1 MKLII
6 DKPNLPA
13 VHFGSLE
20 PGDTFKYMDYYYIRV
35 KMNGRLEGNDTFG
48 VDLESGDVV
57 EFSKGSLVIPVTL
70 KCKEV
75 SIYEGS
81 IK

>member
-6 DKPNLPA
+6 DKLNLPA
-13 VHFGSLE
+13 VYFGSLE
-20 PGDTFKYMDYYYIRV
+20 PGDTFKYMDDYYIQV
-35 KMNGRLEGNDTFG
+35 KMDGRLEGNDTFG
-48 VDLESGDVV
+48 VDLESGEVV
-57 EFSKGSLVIPVTL
+57 EFSKGASVIPVNL